1 MDKENTVDDRLVPCR
16 CRAEAAFPR
25 RRRIFLCVGLILVLA
40 LLVTCAAFLRN
51 DGGTLVFRLGEENIP
66 VLSLIPGCPFHAL
79 TGLYCPGCGST
90 RSIHALL
97 TGNWR
102 ASLAFHPL
110 VLPILPLLPLLMARN
125 YLARL
130 KNGRRIVRF
139 IDLLAKGIAAALL
152 IFWVLRNIPLDCF
165 DWMRP

>member
-1 MDKENTVDDRLVPCR
+1 MDKENAVDDRLVPCR

-25 RRRIFLCVGLILVLA
+25 RRRIFLCAGLVLA
-40 LLVTCAAFLRN
+40 LVLMAACAAFLRN
-51 DGGTLVFRLGEENIP
+51 DGGTLVFRLGEKNIP
-66 VLSLIPGCPFHAL
+66 VLSLIPRCPFHAL
-79 TGLYCPGCGST
+79 TGLYCPGCDST

-110 VLPILPLLPLLMARN
+110 VLPILPLLPLLMARH

-130 KNGRRIVRF
+130 KNGRRMVGF
-139 IDLLAKGIAAALL
+139 IDLLSKGIAAALL
-152 IFWVLRNIPLDCF
+152 IFWILRNIPLDCF

>member
-1 MDKENTVDDRLVPCR
+1 MDKENTVDDRLVQRPGPA
-16 CRAEAAFPR
+16 RAGRPVRRWVILCAGLVSALGLLAA
-25 RRRIFLCVGLILVLA
+25 
-40 LLVTCAAFLRN
+40 CAVFLRN
-51 DGGTLVFRLGEENIP
+51 DDGTLVLRLGEEKVP
-66 VLSLIPGCPFHAL
+66 VLSLLPRCPFRSL

-110 VLPILPLLPLLMARN
+110 LLPILPLLPLLMARN

-130 KNGRRIVRF
+130 KNGRRIVGF
-139 IDLLAKGIAAALL
+139 IDLLSKVIAAALL
-152 IFWVLRNIPLDCF
+152 IFWVLRNIPLECF